1 MVVGMRLQEE
11 GEWEVMGER
20 ECDGGEM
27 RRGCES
33 ERERGSKREETTG
46 GREGSL
52 YVGRAL
58 KGGKRL
64 DKKVK

>member
-20 ECDGGEM
+20 ECDAGEM

-33 ERERGSKREETTG
+33 ERERERIKERGNY
-46 GREGSL
+46 GREGRQF
-52 YVGRAL
+52 VCREVTE
-58 KGGKRL
+58 KGKEIR
-64 DKKVK
+64 